1 MNCTKCGAPLESD
14 AKFCNVCG
22 SPVEMAV
29 PATADPY
36 VPGGQSGYASG
47 GQGGY
52 TPGSQGG
59 YVPGTQSSYVP
70 VTQSGYVPGT
80 QGGYA
85 SGGQGGYVPGS
96 QGGYTPGGSGG
107 RGGYSSGGR
116 GGAFVESSVVRKYFL
131 SNRTWP
137 AILILIGIPLICAM
151 GIGLILILIGLFFL
165 FKNDYTGEASVDQA
179 WDNQVEIMTQR
190 GMEKLNMIQEQ
201 VSLIDPVI
209 LTGLGAAPD
218 SSFEAAKAESEAKKN
233 KGLWSSIFRLFQR
246 NSSDGTELDPV
257 VALRIGSDDALRS
270 MLMEVSLYV
279 FTETQVLMY
288 RGDVDIST
296 GLVYQEFT
304 GECFYK
310 DIEGMRFEQSLYKVF
325 NRRSKK
331 YINKVTE
338 SFVLYLG
345 GCSFSANVNTEVGK
359 SVMDTQFT
367 AMRNLIRDKKNA

>member
-1 MNCTKCGAPLESD
+1 MNCSKCGAPLESD
-14 AKFCNVCG
+14 ARFCNVCG
-22 SPVEMAV
+22 SPVEAPAAPV
-29 PATADPY
+29 PTDTY
-36 VPGGQSGYASG
+36 VPGGQGGYAAGGQGGYTPGGQGGYVPAG

-59 YVPGTQSSYVP
+59 YTPGGYTQGG
-70 VTQSGYVPGT
+70 QGGYT

-85 SGGQGGYVPGS
+85 SGGQ
-96 QGGYTPGGSGG
+96 
-107 RGGYSSGGR
+107 GGYSSGGR

-137 AILILIGIPLICAM
+137 TILIIIGIPLICAM
-151 GIGLILILIGLFFL
+151 GIGLILIVIGLIFL

-201 VSLIDPVI
+201 VSLIEPVI

-218 SSFEAAKAESEAKKN
+218 SSFAAAKAESEAKKN
-233 KGLWSSIFRLFQR
+233 KGGFWSGIFSLFRR

-257 VALRIGSDDALRS
+257 VALRIGSDDGLRS

-367 AMRNLIRDKKNA
+367 GMRNLIRDKKNS